1 VDAYGDIGEVG
12 PCKYYR
18 FDRAKQRTN
27 TGGSQAFDPRRPM
40 FPDLK
45 EDARAGK
52 RNDLEDD
59 LAGWAQFRQ
68 PARRVDSVCKSLTLL
83 VVYGY

>member
-1 VDAYGDIGEVG
+1 
-12 PCKYYR
+12 
-18 FDRAKQRTN
+18 
-27 TGGSQAFDPRRPM
+27 M